1 MKLHTRDSLIAT
13 AATLTMILAACSSK
27 KSDDDTGNGNPS
39 GTLGGASGSQG
50 GSVSNATGGKVAA
63 TGGRA
68 VVDSSVAAATGGASA
83 LSNLPKACPGFPV
96 SDTTDDG
103 GVCRG
108 VGEELEPSTLDM
120 MIAVDRTYSMTYCP
134 DGRHDTCGV
143 VNNNPAEPS
152 RWDILQ
158 QGVDQFLTDIATSM
172 PALRQPRM
180 GLRFFGDGH
189 SADEQNSPECVPATY
204 AVPHVPIEDFAT
216 AAAAIRA
223 DMQTMGG
230 TSSSNSNLGGQT
242 PWQPALQGVLEYAQ
256 DWQKNHPE
264 RITVVLFVT
273 DGYPTECNTNMVA
286 IQTTV
291 GEFYWGV
298 QGDYNTVGMP
308 GIRTFVLGVGGDFD
322 STNRYNLD
330 SVALAGGTNQ
340 ATIAGDTAG
349 VADFSATLQNISNS
363 KVDCEFPLPP
373 APTGSILDISKVQVV
388 YEPFVGDPQEIPA
401 ASSAG
406 GCGSGNGGWYYD
418 DPVNPTK
425 VTLCPCSCA
434 NLGAGRINVKF
445 GCRPKPVVG

>member
-27 KSDDDTGNGNPS
+27 ISDDDTSGNPA
-39 GTLGGASGSQG
+39 GQGGASGSQG
-50 GSVSNATGGKVAA
+50 GSVSTATGGKD
-63 TGGRA
+63 T
-68 VVDSSVAAATGGASA
+68 SVTAATGGASA
-83 LSNLPKACPGFPV
+83 FLNLPKACSGFPV

-108 VGEELEPSTLDM
+108 VGEELEPSNFDM
-120 MIAVDRTYSMTYCP
+120 MIAVDRTKSMTYCP
-134 DGRHDTCGV
+134 DGRRDVCGV
-143 VNNNPAEPS
+143 INNNPAEPS

-158 QGVDQFLTDIATSM
+158 QGLDQFLTDIATNM
-172 PALRQPRM
+172 PNSEQPRM
-180 GLRFFGDGH
+180 GLRFFGNGGD
-189 SADEQNSPECVPATY
+189 ATVDARECDPATY
-204 AVPHVPIEDFAT
+204 AAAQVPMTDFTT

-223 DMQTMGG
+223 DMLTMGV
-230 TSSSNSNLGGQT
+230 NLGGQT

-256 DWQKNHPE
+256 GWQQDHPE

-273 DGYPTECNTNMVA
+273 DGFPTECTTDMTA

-291 GEFYWGV
+291 GEFYWGL

-322 STNRYNLD
+322 STNRFNLD
-330 SVALAGGTNQ
+330 SVAFAGGTNQ

-349 VADFSATLQNISNS
+349 VADFANTLQNISNS
-363 KVDCEFPLPP
+363 KVDCSFPLPP
-373 APTGSILDISKVQVV
+373 APTGSMLDISKVQVV

-401 ASSAG
+401 TTG
-406 GCGSGNGGWYYD
+406 GCGSNGGWSYD